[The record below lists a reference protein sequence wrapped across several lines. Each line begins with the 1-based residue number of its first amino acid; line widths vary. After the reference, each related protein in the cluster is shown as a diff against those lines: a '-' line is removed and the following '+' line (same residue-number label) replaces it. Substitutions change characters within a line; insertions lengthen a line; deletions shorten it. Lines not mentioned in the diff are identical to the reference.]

1 MLNVN
6 DKIGIVACSN
16 ALPIQAKNSIHELE
30 KILKRHQLEPVFSQ
44 YIYQT
49 KGSMSGTGQQ
59 KAMALMNFYMDQDI
73 KAIFDISGGDKANEV
88 LSYLD
93 FDIIKEN
100 PKPFF
105 GYSDLTTI
113 INAIYTKTNQ
123 PAYLYQLK
131 NLIKENKVDQ
141 QKDFFSTMLKGTN
154 DLMEIPWTFHQGSS
168 LSGIVVGGNIRC
180 FLKLAGT
187 PFFPDLQDKVLFL
200 ESFGGEAPQM
210 ITYFHQL
217 KQMGAFNKISGLLLG
232 TFTKFEENKQSDI
245 VKLIQPIIHNPNLP
259 IAKTNRVGHHSDSK
273 CLIIGEELHMNM

>member
-1 MLNVN
+1 MLKVN

-16 ALPIQAKNSIHELE
+16 ALPIQAKSSIHELE
-30 KILKRHQLEPVFSQ
+30 KILKRHQLVPVFSQ
-44 YIYQT
+44 YIYQA
-49 KGSMSGTGQQ
+49 KDLYSGTGQQ
-59 KAMALMNFYMDQDI
+59 KAMALMDFYMDQNI
-73 KAIFDISGGDKANEV
+73 KAIFDISGGDMANEV

-93 FDIIKEN
+93 FEIIKKN

-113 INAIYTKTNQ
+113 LNAIYTKTNQ

-141 QKDFFSTMLKGTN
+141 QKDFFSTMLEGTN
-154 DLMEIPWTFHQGSS
+154 DLMDIPWTYHQGSS
-168 LSGIVVGGNIRC
+168 LSGIIVGGNIRC

-200 ESFGGEAPQM
+200 ESFGGEAPQI

-217 KQMGAFNKISGLLLG
+217 KQLGVFDKISGLLLG
-232 TFTKFEENKQSDI
+232 TFTKYEENNHSDI
-245 VKLIQPIIHNPNLP
+245 VKLIQPIIDNPNLL
-259 IAKTNRVGHHSDSK
+259 IAKTDHVGHHSDSK
-273 CLIIGEELHMNM
+273 CLIIGEEVHMNM

>member
-1 MLNVN
+1 MLKIN
-6 DKIGIVACSN
+6 DKVGVVACSN
-16 ALPIQAKNSIHELE
+16 ALPIQAKSSIHELE

-44 YIYQT
+44 YIYQA
-49 KGSMSGTGQQ
+49 KDLYSGTGQQ
-59 KAMALMNFYMDQDI
+59 KAIALMDFYMDQNI
-73 KAIFDISGGDKANEV
+73 KAIFDISGGDMANEV

-93 FDIIKEN
+93 FEIIKEN

-113 INAIYTKTNQ
+113 LNAIYTKTNQ

-141 QKDFFSTMLKGTN
+141 QKDFFSTMLEGRN
-154 DLMEIPWTFHQGSS
+154 DLMETPWTFHQGSS
-168 LSGIVVGGNIRC
+168 LSGIIVGGNIRC

-217 KQMGAFNKISGLLLG
+217 KQLGAFDKISGLLLG
-232 TFTKFEENKQSDI
+232 TFTKFEENNHSDI
-245 VKLIQPIIHNPNLP
+245 VKLIQPIIDDSNLP

-273 CLIIGEELHMNM
+273 CLIIGGNIQI